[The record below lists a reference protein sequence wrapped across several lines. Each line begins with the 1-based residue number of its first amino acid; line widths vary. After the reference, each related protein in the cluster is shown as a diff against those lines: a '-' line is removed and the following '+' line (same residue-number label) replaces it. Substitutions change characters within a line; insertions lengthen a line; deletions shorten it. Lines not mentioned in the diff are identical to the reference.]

1 MYHDGTIIV
10 TRLPEGTRMR
20 EPGSHLLR
28 RITTE
33 PGKCGGKPCIRGM
46 RIRVADIL
54 ELLANNVSPEQILAD
69 YPDLEAEDIHA
80 SLRFAA
86 ERANHAR
93 LVA

>member
-1 MYHDGTIIV
+1 MA
-10 TRLPEGTRMR
+10 EQ
-20 EPGSHLLR
+20 GSGSLR

-54 ELLANNVSPEQILAD
+54 ELLASNVAAEQILAD
-69 YPDLEAEDIHA
+69 YPDLEAEDIQA

-86 ERANHAR
+86 ERTNHAR

>member
-1 MYHDGTIIV
+1 M
-10 TRLPEGTRMR
+10 
-20 EPGSHLLR
+20 SQSKNSLLQ

-46 RIRVADIL
+46 RIRVTDVL
-54 ELLANNVSPEQILAD
+54 ELLANNVSSEQILAD
-69 YPDLEAEDIHA
+69 YPDLEPEDIQA

-86 ERANHAR
+86 QRANHAR